1 MQTCRNIQG
10 FLLVSAWGGLH
21 ALSPQGHTGC
31 LSCTKT
37 HSYNGPSPRRS
48 AATRCV
54 DFVRS
59 VAVLCECAT
68 QNRRFFVFRTMTE
81 FAELAKGT
89 HPWFFLH
96 CNGLLYRLII
106 IFPKTLQMSSRL
118 VVMTPCGELLIHM
131 DLHAPFGQVK
141 KHNRTYN
148 FE

>member
-1 MQTCRNIQG
+1 MDLARSVAPRAPPPLSIPLPKFVGPPHPHSSNTLQNYRLAMQTCRNIQG

-54 DFVRS
+54 DFVRF

-81 FAELAKGT
+81 FAELAKEPIHG
-89 HPWFFLH
+89 FFS
-96 CNGLLYRLII
+96 I
-106 IFPKTLQMSSRL
+106 
-118 VVMTPCGELLIHM
+118 VMACFTASL
-131 DLHAPFGQVK
+131 
-141 KHNRTYN
+141 
-148 FE
+148 